1 MTADWNEPLIDPFD
15 HDEVM
20 ARQMQLALE
29 LKRQGYD
36 YFEIA
41 RKLTKKFEVKITA
54 RSIRLRIQ
62 EYWKQV
68 EQESCEEHLRWEI
81 DRLDDMLRRTY
92 GVLDNPEDNE
102 ELLKAVDRVLKIG
115 ERRSRLL
122 GLDAAQ
128 KVDVTDT
135 TPTLDERLT
144 ERLAEAKARLQSRGR
159 KAKN

>member
-1 MTADWNEPLIDPFD
+1 MTSWDEPLIDPFD

-20 ARQMQLALE
+20 AKQMQMALD

-36 YFEIA
+36 HFEIA
-41 RKLTKKFEVKITA
+41 RKLTKQFKVKITA
-54 RSIRLRIQ
+54 RSLRLRIQ

-92 GVLDNPEDNE
+92 GVLDDPKDNE

-115 ERRSRLL
+115 ERRSKLL

-128 KVDVTDT
+128 KVDATVTDT
-135 TPTLDERLT
+135 TPPVDERLA
-144 ERLAEAKARLQSRGR
+144 ERLAEARARLRGGSC
-159 KAKN
+159 